1 MENCNPEYY
10 VVIPTR
16 VVSARD
22 ISQTAKLLYGVIT
35 SFWQNKGVCWATNA
49 RLAEAMGDCDERTV
63 SRAISELRNNG
74 YIVTEKEGRS
84 NRKIYLAEYATDG
97 QSIDNSVHPDTT
109 TLSNPHD
116 KIVYHTP
123 FIKKENKKEIIDHHL
138 VFVQWIQET
147 LGDACSREKK
157 NELYSRLMA
166 YKEMRQEGSSPL
178 NTSRKINGLLND
190 LKDES
195 KGNVDV
201 MCEMLRKA
209 TNNCW
214 KSVHGP
220 TAVNVPAPAKPQ
232 GGREYE
238 EL

>member
-10 VVIPTR
+10 VVIPTHI
-16 VVSARD
+16 VAARN

-35 SFWQNKGVCWATNA
+35 SFWQTRGVCWATNA
-49 RLAEAMGDCDERTV
+49 RLAEAMGNCDERTV
-63 SRAISELRNNG
+63 SRAIGELKTNG

-84 NRKIYLAEYATDG
+84 SRKIYLTVCAADG
-97 QSIDNSVHPDTT
+97 QSIDNSVHPDMTI
-109 TLSNPHD
+109 LSNPLD
-116 KIVYHTP
+116 KTVYPIH
-123 FIKKENKKEIIDHHL
+123 FIKKENKKEKIDHNS
-138 VFVQWIQET
+138 VFVSWIQET
-147 LGDACSREKK
+147 LGDTYSRDKK
-157 NELYSRLMA
+157 NELYTRLIE
-166 YKEMRQEGSSPL
+166 YRDMRQEGNSPL

-190 LKDES
+190 LQAES
-195 KGNVDV
+195 GGSVDV
-201 MCEMLRKA
+201 MLEMLRKA

-220 TAVNVPAPAKPQ
+220 KANSCPVAVKPQ

>member
-1 MENCNPEYY
+1 MECSSPEYY

-16 VVSARD
+16 IVAARN

-35 SFWQNKGVCWATNA
+35 SFWQSQGVCWATNA
-49 RLAEAMGDCDERTV
+49 RLAEAMGNCDERTV
-63 SRAISELRNNG
+63 SRAVGELKSNG

-84 NRKIYLAEYATDG
+84 SRKIYLAASASDG

-109 TLSNPHD
+109 VLSTPHD
-116 KIVYHTP
+116 KIVYPIP
-123 FIKKENKKEIIDHHL
+123 FIKKENKKEKIDHHS
-138 VFVQWIQET
+138 VFVSWIQNVV
-147 LGDACSREKK
+147 GDKCSREKK
-157 NELYSRLMA
+157 NELYAHLISYRD
-166 YKEMRQEGSSPL
+166 MRQEGNSPL
-178 NTSRKINGLLND
+178 NTSRKLTGLLND
-190 LKDES
+190 LRDES
-195 KGNVDV
+195 GGNADV

-220 TAVNVPAPAKPQ
+220 KAQIVPAKQQ
-232 GGREYE
+232 GGRVYE

>member
-1 MENCNPEYY
+1 
-10 VVIPTR
+10 
-16 VVSARD
+16 
-22 ISQTAKLLYGVIT
+22 
-35 SFWQNKGVCWATNA
+35 
-49 RLAEAMGDCDERTV
+49 MGDT
-63 SRAISELRNNG
+63 
-74 YIVTEKEGRS
+74 
-84 NRKIYLAEYATDG
+84 
-97 QSIDNSVHPDTT
+97 
-109 TLSNPHD
+109 
-116 KIVYHTP
+116 
-123 FIKKENKKEIIDHHL
+123 
-138 VFVQWIQET
+138 
-147 LGDACSREKK
+147 CSREKK

-232 GGREYE
+232 GGSVMIEI
-238 EL
+238 